1 MFHDRLPARPGYAH
15 NVESRLALL
24 KPFRVQKELGGPD
37 HLLLFSRLHGLE
49 RRAETIIGTGFD
61 FDKHNDTTIQDDQ
74 IHLTRQAPVVSFD
87 QLVSFLFKVPLRN
100 LFPLPAEELSR
111 ISHGQRF
118 SKREPI
124 IHSAFLGLASRTGAK
139 LFRWIRDGPKRRRTS
154 RCTALL

>member
-87 QLVSFLFKVPLRN
+87 QLVSFLFKVSLRN
-100 LFPLPAEELSR
+100 LFPLPAAQIGVALA
-111 ISHGQRF
+111 GDL
-118 SKREPI
+118 REHPLAAGHEVQLDQVAEDAMIPPI
-124 IHSAFLGLASRTGAK
+124 WLRAADRTGAG
-139 LFRWIRDGPKRRRTS
+139 W
-154 RCTALL
+154 